1 MARALVDSLGEKL
14 KAAGIDQGEQRVKFA
29 RMHVSPPADP
39 ARSGQARRIFY
50 VHGYFTS
57 RLGIQQHRAVG

>member
-14 KAAGIDQGEQRVKFA
+14 KAAGIDQGEQRVKCA

-39 ARSGQARRIFY
+39 DKHGGFFY